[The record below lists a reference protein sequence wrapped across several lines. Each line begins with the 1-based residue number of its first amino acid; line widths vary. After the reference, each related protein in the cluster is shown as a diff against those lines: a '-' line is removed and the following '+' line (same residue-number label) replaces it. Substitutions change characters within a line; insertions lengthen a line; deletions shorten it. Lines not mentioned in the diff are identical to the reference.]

1 MKKYIFITSSIGRIG
16 GAQMF
21 VSNKYEYLKKHGWNV
36 DIFFYNSYDQIR
48 IENLKPFSR
57 NYLPELKYPIQAYT
71 KREVETILSRICRDS
86 KAEEIVVETHLTE
99 LAFWGE
105 LVAQRLNG
113 IHLLNYLEESIP
125 VFSKREIAFFDFKV
139 RRRECLNASRKSL
152 NRLFKGYY
160 TEEYEKYTFIL
171 KTPCSNVV
179 SDAVDNQ
186 YHIETADYCLASI
199 GRLDKPYVQPMIA
212 EILQLV
218 KLHADK
224 TFNMIFIGG
233 SPDGKSEVEIS
244 NAFKG
249 VRNVRLYM
257 LGYLFPIPGKLLEKV
272 NVSIATANSVLVTA
286 NLSIPTIAVD
296 ANDFQAIGVYG
307 YDTINATFRKE
318 EPPKKISD
326 VLAEILFTD
335 KFARKQGSSLAAQ
348 EEMYKIFAEQENL
361 IETTPRDGKYFDVLS
376 IYPFD
381 VRLLAILKRF
391 IHLTLDM
398 FS

>member
-1 MKKYIFITSSIGRIG
+1 MKKYIFLTSSIGRIG

-21 VSNKYEYLKKHGWNV
+21 VSNKCEYLKKHGWDV
-36 DIFFYNSYDQIR
+36 EIFFFNTYDQIR

-71 KREVETILSRICRDS
+71 KRQVDIILSRICCGS
-86 KAEEIVVETHLTE
+86 NAEEIVVETHLTE

-125 VFSKREIAFFDFKV
+125 FFSKKEIAFFDFKV
-139 RRRECLNASRKSL
+139 RRRESLNASRKSL
-152 NRLFKGYY
+152 KRLFKDYY
-160 TEEYEKYTFIL
+160 TEDYENFTFIL

-179 SDAVDNQ
+179 SDVIDNQ
-186 YHIETADYCLASI
+186 YHIEAADYCLTSI

-218 KLHADK
+218 DLHTDK

-244 NAFKG
+244 NAFRG
-249 VRNVRLYM
+249 VRNVKLYM
-257 LGYLFPIPGKLLEKV
+257 LGYMFPIPRKLLEKV
-272 NVSIATANSVLVTA
+272 NVSIATSNSVLVTA

-307 YDTINATFRKE
+307 YDTTNTVFRKE
-318 EPPKKISD
+318 ESPRKISD
-326 VLAEILFTD
+326 VLTEILFSD
-335 KFARKQGSSLAAQ
+335 KYASKKVLSIEQ
-348 EEMYKIFAEQENL
+348 EKVDKTFSEQENM
-361 IETTPRDGKYFDVLS
+361 IESTPKDGKYFDVLS
-376 IYPFD
+376 IYPFR
-381 VRLLAILKRF
+381 VRFLAILKRSV
-391 IHLTLDM
+391 HLFFDM